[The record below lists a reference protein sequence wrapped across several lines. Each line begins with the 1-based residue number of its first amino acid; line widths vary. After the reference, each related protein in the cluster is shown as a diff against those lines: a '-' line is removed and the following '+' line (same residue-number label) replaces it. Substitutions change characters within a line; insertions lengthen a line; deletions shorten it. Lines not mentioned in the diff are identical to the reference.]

1 MTAKLLVIDDD
12 VSLCKLLELT
22 LTRNGY
28 QVDVAHSAMAGLK
41 KAYTMKPDLILLDLM
56 LPGMDGWQTCSRFR
70 EMSDVPVIMLT
81 ALDSNNHVIQGLEM
95 GADDYIVKPV
105 STDVLVAR
113 IRAVLRRTPHSR
125 PQHDTPAVLTHD
137 GVTIDFDKHEV
148 WVDGNRIQ
156 LTPNEFS
163 LLAVLVRNRGRVLPF
178 DYLLSEVWGP
188 QYIDDKNYLRL
199 YIRYLRQKIEKDPSN
214 PQLIHSEWGIGYRFG

>member
-1 MTAKLLVIDDD
+1 
-12 VSLCKLLELT
+12 
-22 LTRNGY
+22 
-28 QVDVAHSAMAGLK
+28 MAGLK
-41 KAYTMKPDLILLDLM
+41 KAYALKPDLILLDLM

-70 EMSDVPVIMLT
+70 EMSDVPIIMLT
-81 ALDSNNHVIQGLEM
+81 ALDSDNHIIQGLEM

-113 IRAVLRRTPHSR
+113 IRAMLRRTPRSR
-125 PQHDTPAVLTHD
+125 PRHDTPTAITYDDL
-137 GVTIDFDKHEV
+137 TIDFDKHVV
-148 WVDGNRIQ
+148 WVNGKQIQ

-163 LLAVLVRNRGRVLPF
+163 LLAVLIRNRGRVVSH

-188 QYIDDKNYLRL
+188 QYADEKNYLRL